1 MILKE
6 ERKNQVCLFRFSSW
20 PSHVVLFEERCQ
32 TLALLAQSV
41 LTFSLCLNVCMIA
54 TRKSTYLV
62 EF

>member
-20 PSHVVLFEERCQ
+20 PSHLVLFEERYQ